1 MAAQT
6 DATYYIG
13 QGKCFFAPRQTNGP
27 IIGGFQ
33 YFGDTQSLQ
42 VNSKQKTVDVEENVT
57 GYGGIALH
65 APVSIPLD
73 FKLQLPIWTMKNLAL
88 ALFGTNSGANAGGTV
103 ASEALTVYTD
113 GGMTRL
119 QNFGLTGAPTLN
131 TAAGIVTG
139 VTISAGGAGYTS
151 APTVTFSAAPAGGV
165 TATGTAVING
175 GAVTAILI
183 TNPGQGYTAAPTI
196 TLTGGGYTT
205 IATATASI
213 TSKTLVAGT
222 DFSYDATYGQV
233 TPLTTS
239 GSFFSAIYPPT
250 TPIPLTANYTY
261 SANNGTINM
270 LTQPSP
276 EVALQFNGLNVAN
289 PSGST
294 FAAVPVLIK
303 RAKLDF
309 TKMIDLIS
317 KKEGIL
323 ELDGAILYDS
333 TATDGVPYGL
343 FAKA

>member
-13 QGKCFFAPRQTNGP
+13 QGKCYFAPRQTNGP

-73 FKLQLPIWTMKNLAL
+73 FKLQLPVWTMKNLAL
-88 ALFGTNSGANAGGTV
+88 ALFGTNSGVNAGGTV

-119 QNFGLTGAPTLN
+119 ANFGLTGAPTLN
-131 TAAGIVTG
+131 TATGIVSGLTY
-139 VTISAGGAGYTS
+139 TAGAGYTS
-151 APTVTFSAAPAGGV
+151 APALAFSAAPAGGV
-165 TATGTAVING
+165 TATGYVTVAGGVIT
-175 GAVTAILI
+175 GAFL
-183 TNPGQGYTAAPTI
+183 TNPGQGYTTAPTA
-196 TLTGGGYTT
+196 TLTGGGFTT
-205 IATATASI
+205 AGTVTASI
-213 TSKTLVAGT
+213 TPKALVAGT

-233 TPLTTS
+233 TPITTGS
-239 GSFFSAIYPPT
+239 SFFSAIYPPT
-250 TPIPLTANYTY
+250 TPIPLTAGYTY
-261 SANNGTINM
+261 GANNGTINM
-270 LTQPSP
+270 LTVPSP
-276 EVALQFNGLNVAN
+276 EISLQFNGLNVAN
-289 PSGST
+289 PVAGG
-294 FAAVPVLIK
+294 FAPVPVLIK

-309 TKMIDLIS
+309 TKMLDLIS

-323 ELDGAILYDS
+323 ELDGAILYDA

>member
-1 MAAQT
+1 MPAQT

-131 TAAGIVTG
+131 TAAGIVSGLTF
-139 VTISAGGAGYTS
+139 TAGAGYAS
-151 APTVTFSAAPAGGV
+151 VPTLTFSAPPAGG
-165 TATGTAVING
+165 TQATGYVTMSGGVIT
-175 GAVTAILI
+175 GAFL
-183 TNPGQGYTAAPTI
+183 TNPGQGYTTAPTA
-196 TLTGGGYTT
+196 TLTGGGFTT
-205 IATATASI
+205 AGTVTASI
-213 TSKTLVAGT
+213 TPKTLVAGT

-233 TPLTTS
+233 TPITGGS
-239 GSFFSAIYPPT
+239 SFFSAIYPPT
-250 TPIPLTANYTY
+250 TPVYLTAGY
-261 SANNGTINM
+261 SYNANNGTINM

-276 EVALQFNGLNVAN
+276 EIALQFNGLNVAN

-309 TKMIDLIS
+309 TKMLDLIS